1 MPAGVQLSR
10 INKKLDV
17 WDRTQS
23 LVQQRKQERE
33 LWARNIIKKE
43 DLSYVKANKIFQQK
57 QKEHK
62 DQFKEKNE
70 TRDGRIMNFKRDNDL
85 YQKEVNRKIKEY
97 WAESKAYLN
106 SKEEREKEILAK
118 LMEYYDSYKGAKAD
132 ELLKKTREYLSR
144 IEEGQE
150 LNDQIQFKMQ
160 EKEQHVNDLIYQKGF
175 TQKQN
180 NERVFSEH

>member
-1 MPAGVQLSR
+1 M
-10 INKKLDV
+10 
-17 WDRTQS
+17 
-23 LVQQRKQERE
+23 
-33 LWARNIIKKE
+33 
-43 DLSYVKANKIFQQK
+43 
-57 QKEHK
+57 
-62 DQFKEKNE
+62 
-70 TRDGRIMNFKRDNDL
+70 
-85 YQKEVNRKIKEY
+85 NRKIKEY

-175 TQKQN
+175 SQK
-180 NERVFSEH
+180 